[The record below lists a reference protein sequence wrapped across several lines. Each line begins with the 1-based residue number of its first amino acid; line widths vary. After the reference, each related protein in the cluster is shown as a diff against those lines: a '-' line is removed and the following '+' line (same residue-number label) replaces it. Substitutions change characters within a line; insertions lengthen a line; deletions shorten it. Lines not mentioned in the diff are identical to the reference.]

1 MIAAAGGRKQEPGIA
16 ALATMMAAPLAG
28 NPMQRNAASPTV
40 SRLQADQCNISYQLA
55 RPRCQPTQLQLL
67 SDPRKRRDTVHAAA
81 AATAAP
87 DEQVE
92 TVTGAPL
99 EDAAASKSI
108 RTARVPSFPFVRLAG
123 QDDMKLAL
131 MLNVIDSRIGGVLI
145 MGDRGT
151 GKSVA
156 VSIEGLVKCCEIRAR
171 ELCALR
177 SCLALTHTHAE
188 AAQAPCNRPGRFL
201 QQVQMLMKDM
211 WFSESILAEPYH
223 VR

>member
-1 MIAAAGGRKQEPGIA
+1 
-16 ALATMMAAPLAG
+16 
-28 NPMQRNAASPTV
+28 MQ
-40 SRLQADQCNISYQLA
+40 
-55 RPRCQPTQLQLL
+55 
-67 SDPRKRRDTVHAAA
+67 AAA
-81 AATAAP
+81 AATATP

-99 EDAAASKSI
+99 EDTAVSRST

-156 VSIEGLVKCCEIRAR
+156 VSLEGLVNCCEIRDR
-171 ELCALR
+171 ELFHAR
-177 SCLALTHTHAE
+177 SC
-188 AAQAPCNRPGRFL
+188 
-201 QQVQMLMKDM
+201 
-211 WFSESILAEPYH
+211 
-223 VR
+223 